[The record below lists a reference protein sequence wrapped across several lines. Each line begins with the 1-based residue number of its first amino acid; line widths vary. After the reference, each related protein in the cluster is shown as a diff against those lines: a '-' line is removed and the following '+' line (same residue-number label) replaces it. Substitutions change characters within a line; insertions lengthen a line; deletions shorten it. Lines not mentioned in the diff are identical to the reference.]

1 MPAFVLSTPRHPFSA
16 CGWAREPG
24 NPYLVYPAIH
34 QGEGAEVFFVGHAGL
49 LCEGIGDEIRRGLL
63 RAVVG
68 RVSGRSDKARG
79 CAGCCCE
86 RCNLVRDEA
95 RSSSVL
101 ADPASRHYGKCA
113 DVREVFAGGLLS
125 GCGAGLLWL
134 RLEISLLAVQGGE
147 EGRSRQPWLPGSNA
161 VAGGGAQESKWDK
174 SANLDGL
181 RRCQRT
187 KRNRRGPGA
196 KQGARSAKNP

>member
-1 MPAFVLSTPRHPFSA
+1 M
-16 CGWAREPG
+16 
-24 NPYLVYPAIH
+24 
-34 QGEGAEVFFVGHAGL
+34 
-49 LCEGIGDEIRRGLL
+49 
-63 RAVVG
+63 G
-68 RVSGRSDKARG
+68 RVSGRSDKAIG

-95 RSSSVL
+95 RSSSIL
-101 ADPASRHYGKCA
+101 ADPASGHYGKCA

-161 VAGGGAQESKWDK
+161 VAGGVKSQSGTNLQISTDSVAASAPKGTGGDLEPSKGREVPRIPEESRRRPFDSLFTLRLCRGAALFVWACAVARCM
-174 SANLDGL
+174 SAG
-181 RRCQRT
+181 RE
-187 KRNRRGPGA
+187 A
-196 KQGARSAKNP
+196 